1 MKVTTERLDN
11 CQVNVFIELD
21 AKEIDGKLRQ
31 TARKIS
37 REFAMPG
44 YRKGRAPYHAVVRIF
59 GLEAVQQETLE
70 NFGNDL
76 YDAALEEVDYEPF
89 DVGSLEEVE
98 WDPFRMTVL
107 LPIQPEVELGEYA
120 AVRVPFEPEEVTDEQ
135 IDEYLHNLQR
145 EHGQWVPVERE
156 AAIGDQVVLDMHGRA
171 GEEEVMNNEGQEML
185 LIAEA
190 TYPLPGFHEEIVGM
204 SPGEEKTFTLTMPED
219 EEEEEFAGREA
230 EITVRLHTV
239 REEDLPPLD
248 DDLAMMVGDYDTLDD
263 LKADVWENLETDA
276 LQQAEAEYLEKVLDA
291 MVETAER
298 IEYPPKAVEQETEV
312 VMDQMERNLAA
323 SGMQLDTFLNMIG
336 KTRDMYKQEL
346 SSSAEDRLKK
356 RLVLNKVAEE
366 EGLTIEEEEL
376 EEEIERLIEA
386 MGDQAASMRALL
398 ETPGGKESV
407 NQDLLVSRAQQRV
420 VEIAKGEVPAEEEE
434 AAGAEE
440 ETTETE
446 ATVADET
453 EEEAGP
459 TEVLAEDEAEPEG
472 TDQEPVPEEAPE
484 AEAESTE
491 TAG

>member
-21 AKEIDGKLRQ
+21 AAEIDGKLRQ

-59 GLEAVQQETLE
+59 GREAVQQETLE

-76 YDAALEEVDYEPF
+76 YDAALEEIEYEPF

-107 LPIQPEVELGEYA
+107 LPIQPEVDLGDYG
-120 AVRVPFEPEEVTDEQ
+120 AVRVPYEPAEVTDEQ
-135 IDEYLHNLQR
+135 IDEYLKGLQQ
-145 EHGQWVPVERE
+145 EHGQRVPVER
-156 AAIGDQVVLDMHGRA
+156 AADFGDQVVLDMHGQA
-171 GEEEVMNNEGQEML
+171 AEEEVMNNVGYEL
-185 LIAEA
+185 LLVAEA

-204 SPGEEKTFTLTMPED
+204 SPGEEKAFTLTMPED
-219 EEEEEFAGREA
+219 EEQEEVAGQEA
-230 EITVRLHTV
+230 AITVRLHTV

-263 LKADVWENLETDA
+263 LKAGVRENLETDA
-276 LQQAEAEYLEKVLDA
+276 LQRAEAEYLEQVLDA
-291 MVETAER
+291 MVEAAER

-312 VMDQMERNLAA
+312 VMNQMERNLAA
-323 SGMQLDTFLNMIG
+323 SGMQLDTFLNMVG
-336 KTRDMYKQEL
+336 KTREMYKQEL
-346 SSSAEDRLKK
+346 SPSAEDRLKK

-366 EGLTIEEEEL
+366 EGLTVEEEEL

-386 MGDQAASMRALL
+386 MGEQAESMRAVL

-407 NQDLLVSRAQQRV
+407 SQDLLISRAQQRV
-420 VEIAKGEVPAEEEE
+420 VEIAKGEVPVEAEEVEAEEEV
-434 AAGAEE
+434 AEE
-440 ETTETE
+440 DAVE
-446 ATVADET
+446 ATVAEAAV
-453 EEEAGP
+453 EEAG
-459 TEVLAEDEAEPEG
+459 TE
-472 TDQEPVPEEAPE
+472 PE
-484 AEAESTE
+484 AEAGSEGMDQEPSPEEEPEAEAGSTE
-491 TAG
+491 PTE